1 MIRKLV
7 YLATIALVAGGI
19 AVAQDNTSSQSGNT
33 ATTPTRMSGHTDAQG
48 DLPAAKGNMSQSGK
62 DATVNPSEVRPGAK
76 GAGETTDMGPA
87 TKGMNP
93 GTGTGDNLKGTTDT
107 NGMRPGVEQ
116 PGSGATT
123 AAPKSGTSMAK
134 PKRAPGYTDAQ
145 GDLPA
150 AKGNETQSGRDATV
164 NPSEVRP
171 GAKGE
176 TVTPDQ
182 GRSPK
187 GDLPGTVDSGQKGTT
202 DTNSSLPGAEQPA
215 AK

>member
-33 ATTPTRMSGHTDAQG
+33 ATAPTRMSGHTDAQG
-48 DLPAAKGNMSQSGK
+48 DLPAAKGNESQSGK
-62 DATVNPSEVRPGAK
+62 GSTVNPAEIRPGSK

-87 TKGMNP
+87 TKSMNP
-93 GTGTGDNLKGTTDT
+93 GTGTGDKLRGTADT
-107 NGMRPGVEQ
+107 NASLPGAEQ
-116 PGSGATT
+116 PGKAPTT
-123 AAPKSGTSMAK
+123 AAPKSGTSMAM

-145 GDLPA
+145 GDLPG
-150 AKGNETQSGRDATV
+150 AKEGEGQSGKGPTA
-164 NPSEVRP
+164 NPSEARP
-171 GAKGE
+171 GTEGAA
-176 TVTPDQ
+176 VTPDQ

-202 DTNSSLPGAEQPA
+202 DTNGSLPGAEQPA
-215 AK
+215 TK